1 MDAMKGL
8 IVDRE
13 GYLMTKDG
21 YYLRDSDDDSEK
33 KTLSK
38 KDKKQKK
45 AAKKRNG
52 GFPSVRGA

>member
-1 MDAMKGL
+1 MKGL
-8 IVDRE
+8 TVDRE
-13 GYLMTKDG
+13 GYLMTKVG